1 MGYLR
6 IKCHYC
12 GGIWEVYRRD
22 IRYGK
27 ARECPHCSHAIDAQ
41 TRNKQIIHAYCAM
54 YDANLEL

>member
-12 GGIWEVYRRD
+12 GGIWEVYSRD

-27 ARECPHCSHAIDAQ
+27 ARE
-41 TRNKQIIHAYCAM
+41 
-54 YDANLEL
+54 